1 MLPAQEIELIEDFT
15 ITTQPGLTWRLD
27 LEQKRMSPG
36 MVDGIEAVEQAIYK
50 ILLTERYQ
58 YPIYSWDYG
67 IELLDL
73 YGKPLS
79 YVRPEL
85 ERRIREALLQDDRI
99 TAVDSFYFESVAD
112 KNSLQVTFTAHTI
125 YGDTNLT
132 GMVRV

>member
-1 MLPAQEIELIEDFT
+1 MLPGQEIDLIEDFT

-27 LEQKRMSPG
+27 LEQKRMPSG
-36 MVDGIEAVEQAIYK
+36 MTDGIEAVEQAIYK

-99 TAVDSFYFESVAD
+99 TVVDNFYFEQTE
-112 KNSLQVTFTAHTI
+112 KNSIHVTFTAHTI
-125 YGDTNLT
+125 YGDTTIETAVNI
-132 GMVRV
+132 

>member
-1 MLPAQEIELIEDFT
+1 MILPVQEIELIEDFT
-15 ITTQPGLTWRLD
+15 IMTQPGLTWRLD
-27 LEQKRMSPG
+27 LEQKRMPPG
-36 MVDGIEAVEQAIYK
+36 MTDGIEAVEQAIYK

-79 YVRPEL
+79 FVRPEL

-99 TAVDSFYFESVAD
+99 TAVDDFHFEQIE
-112 KNSLQVTFTAHTI
+112 KNSIHVTFTAHTI
-125 YGDTNLT
+125 YGDTTMETAVNI
-132 GMVRV
+132 